1 MGSTAA
7 PILNAFRALS
17 PPAAE
22 ATNTLNLHP
31 SIHNPPAKV
40 GKADTATDN
49 AQFFH
54 LRTEALPRLRSK
66 EKTMKDTIRQLIQQ
80 ALAQLV
86 TEGVLP
92 EGLTPAIQVE
102 NARDK
107 THGDFASNIAMM
119 LAKPAGMKPRD
130 LAEKIIAALPADEQI
145 SKTEI
150 AGPGF
155 LNFFQNTQALASRLD
170 AALADEKIGVRKSAP
185 AQRTVVDL
193 SAPNLAKEMHVG
205 HLRSTIIGDGVA
217 RVLEFLGDEVIRQNH
232 VGDWGTQFGM
242 LMAYLEENPITSNE
256 LSDLENFYRAAKKR
270 FDESPEFADRARS
283 LVVKLQAG
291 DPDCLA
297 LWTKFKDI
305 SLSHCQKI
313 YEQLNVK
320 LTMADVM
327 GESAYND
334 DLINVVNDLKAKGM
348 LVESNGAQCVFLDEF
363 KNAEGEPLPVII
375 VKADGGYLYAT
386 TDLAAI
392 RYRSGVLKADRALYF
407 VDQRQALHFQQVF
420 AVARKAGFVTH
431 PMDMEHMGFGTM
443 NGADGRPFKTRDGG
457 TVKLIDLLT
466 EAKERAYAL
475 VKEKN
480 PELAEDELRAIAK
493 VVGIGAVKYAD
504 LSKHRTSDYSFN
516 FDLML
521 NFEGNTAPYL
531 LYAYTRVA
539 GVFRKLGKRF
549 DQVEGQ
555 IVLAAPQ
562 EQELGAKLAQFG
574 EVLNNVAEK
583 GTPHILCTYLY
594 EVAGLFSSFY
604 ENCPILSAEDEAQ
617 KQSRLRLAALAGR
630 TLKQGLELLGLET
643 LERM

>member
-1 MGSTAA
+1 
-7 PILNAFRALS
+7 
-17 PPAAE
+17 
-22 ATNTLNLHP
+22 
-31 SIHNPPAKV
+31 
-40 GKADTATDN
+40 
-49 AQFFH
+49 
-54 LRTEALPRLRSK
+54 
-66 EKTMKDTIRQLIQQ
+66 MKDTIRQLIQQ
-80 ALAQLV
+80 ALTQLV
-86 TEGVLP
+86 SDGVLP

-155 LNFFQNTQALASRLD
+155 LNFFQNTQALAARLD
-170 AALADEKIGVRKSAP
+170 AALADPQIGVRKNGP
-185 AQRTVVDL
+185 AQRVAVDL

-205 HLRSTIIGDGVA
+205 HLRSTIIGDGVS
-217 RVLEFLGDEVIRQNH
+217 RVLEFLGDTVIRQNH

-242 LMAYLEENPITSNE
+242 LLAYLQEKPAVSDE

-270 FDESPEFADRARS
+270 FDESEEFADRARG

-291 DPDCLA
+291 DPECLA
-297 LWTKFKDI
+297 LWTRFKDI

-320 LTMADVM
+320 LTPADVM

-334 DLINVVNDLKAKGM
+334 DLAQVVSDLKAKGL
-348 LVESNGAQCVFLDEF
+348 LVESNGAQCVFLEEF
-363 KNAEGEPLPVII
+363 KTAEGTPLPVI
-375 VKADGGYLYAT
+375 VQKADGGYLYAT
-386 TDLAAI
+386 SDLAAV
-392 RYRSGVLKADRALYF
+392 RYRSNVLKADRALYF

-420 AVARKAGFVTH
+420 EVARRAGFVTNG
-431 PMDMEHMGFGTM
+431 MQMEHMGFGTM

-457 TVKLIDLLT
+457 TVKLVDLLN
-466 EAKERAYAL
+466 EAEERAYNL

-480 PELAEDELRAIAK
+480 PQLPEDELRRIAR

-516 FDLML
+516 FEQML

-539 GVFRKLGKRF
+539 GVFRKLGKDF
-549 DQVEGQ
+549 SEVEGQ
-555 IVLAAPQ
+555 IVLQAPQ
-562 EQELGAKLAQFG
+562 EQELAAKLAQFG
-574 EVLNNVAEK
+574 EVLNSVGEK
-583 GTPHILCTYLY
+583 GTPHTLCAYLY
-594 EVAGLFSSFY
+594 DVAGLFSSFY
-604 ENCPILSAEDEAQ
+604 ENCPILGAEDPAQ
-617 KQSRLRLAALAGR
+617 QQSRLRLAALTGR

>member
-1 MGSTAA
+1 
-7 PILNAFRALS
+7 
-17 PPAAE
+17 
-22 ATNTLNLHP
+22 
-31 SIHNPPAKV
+31 
-40 GKADTATDN
+40 
-49 AQFFH
+49 
-54 LRTEALPRLRSK
+54 
-66 EKTMKDTIRQLIQQ
+66 MKDTIRQLIQQ
-80 ALAQLV
+80 ALTQL
-86 TEGVLP
+86 TAEGVLP
-92 EGLTPAIQVE
+92 EGLAPAIQVE

-119 LAKPAGMKPRD
+119 LAKPAGLKPRD
-130 LAEKIIAALPADEQI
+130 LAEKLIAALPADPQV
-145 SKTEI
+145 SKVEI

-170 AALADEKIGVRKSAP
+170 AALADAKLGVHKAGA
-185 AQRTVVDL
+185 AQKVVIDL

-205 HLRSTIIGDGVA
+205 HLRSTIIGDAVA

-242 LMAYLEENPITSNE
+242 LLAYLEENPITSDE

-270 FDESPEFADRARS
+270 FDESSEFADRARG

-291 DPDCLA
+291 DADCLA
-297 LWTKFKDI
+297 LWTRFKDI
-305 SLSHCQKI
+305 SLSHCQKT
-313 YEQLNVK
+313 YELLNVK

-334 DLINVVNDLKAKGM
+334 DLANVVSDLKAKGL
-348 LVESNGAQCVFLDEF
+348 LVESNGAQCVFLEEF
-363 KNAEGEPLPVII
+363 KTADGEPLPVI
-375 VKADGGYLYAT
+375 VQKADGGYLYAT
-386 TDLAAI
+386 TDLAAV
-392 RYRSGVLKADRALYF
+392 RYRSNVLHADRALYF

-420 AVARKAGFVTH
+420 EVARRAGFITH
-431 PMDMEHMGFGTM
+431 PMQTEHMGFGTM

-480 PELAEDELRAIAK
+480 PELPEDDLRAIAK

-539 GVFRKLGKRF
+539 GVFRKLGKDF
-549 DQVEGQ
+549 NEVDGQ
-555 IVLAAPQ
+555 IVLQAQQ
-562 EQELGAKLAQFG
+562 EQDLAARLAQFA
-574 EVLNNVAEK
+574 EILNNVAEK
-583 GTPHILCTYLY
+583 GTPHILCSYLY
-594 EVAGLFSSFY
+594 DVAGLFSSFY
-604 ENCPILSAEDEAQ
+604 ENCPILAAETPEQ
-617 KQSRLRLAALAGR
+617 QQSRLRLAALTGR

>member
-1 MGSTAA
+1 MGASLLAKA
-7 PILNAFRALS
+7 VYLS
-17 PPAAE
+17 P
-22 ATNTLNLHP
+22 H
-31 SIHNPPAKV
+31 IHILPAKV
-40 GKADTATDN
+40 GKPVFATDN

-54 LRTEALPRLRSK
+54 PRIDAPPRLRSK

-80 ALAQLV
+80 ALTQLV
-86 TEGVLP
+86 NEGVLP

-130 LAEKIIAALPADEQI
+130 LAEKIIAALPADENVT
-145 SKTEI
+145 KAEI

-155 LNFFQNTQALASRLD
+155 INFFQNTQALASRLD
-170 AALADEKIGVRKSAP
+170 AALADDHLGVRKAGP

-217 RVLEFLGDEVIRQNH
+217 RVLEFLGDDVIRQNH

-242 LMAYLEENPITSNE
+242 LMAMLEDNPDMLKSA
-256 LSDLENFYRAAKKR
+256 LSDLEEFYRAAKKR
-270 FDESPEFADRARS
+270 FDEDSVFADRARK
-283 LVVKLQAG
+283 LVVDLQAG
-291 DPDCLA
+291 NEECIKA
-297 LWTKFKDI
+297 WKGFTHI
-305 SLSHCQKI
+305 SLSHCQEI
-313 YEQLNVK
+313 YEKLNVK
-320 LTMADVM
+320 LTMDDVR

-334 DLINVVNDLKAKGM
+334 DLINVVNDLKAAGM

-386 TDLAAI
+386 TDLAAV
-392 RYRSGVLKADRALYF
+392 RYRSGKLKADRALYF

-431 PMDMEHMGFGTM
+431 PMEMEHMGFGTM

-457 TVKLIDLLT
+457 TVKLVDLLL
-466 EAKERAYAL
+466 EAEDRAFKL

-480 PELAEDELRAIAK
+480 PELPTNQLTDIAK
-493 VVGIGAVKYAD
+493 VVGIDSVKYAD

-531 LYAYTRVA
+531 LYAYTRAA
-539 GVFRKLGKRF
+539 GVFRKLGKDF
-549 DQVEGQ
+549 SEVQGQ
-555 IVLAAPQ
+555 IVLHADL

-574 EVLNNVAEK
+574 EVLNGVAEK

-594 EVAGLFSSFY
+594 DLASLFSSFY
-604 ENCPILSAEDEAQ
+604 ENCPILTAETPTQ
-617 KQSRLRLAALAGR
+617 MQSRLRLTELTRR
-630 TLKQGLELLGLET
+630 TLKQGLELLGLKV
-643 LERM
+643 LEQM

>member
-1 MGSTAA
+1 
-7 PILNAFRALS
+7 
-17 PPAAE
+17 
-22 ATNTLNLHP
+22 
-31 SIHNPPAKV
+31 
-40 GKADTATDN
+40 
-49 AQFFH
+49 
-54 LRTEALPRLRSK
+54 
-66 EKTMKDTIRQLIQQ
+66 MKDTIRQLIQQ
-80 ALAQLV
+80 ALTQLA
-86 TEGVLP
+86 TDGVLP
-92 EGLTPAIQVE
+92 AGLTPAIQVE

-119 LAKPAGMKPRD
+119 LSKQAGMKPRD
-130 LAEKIIAALPADEQI
+130 LAEKLIDALPASDDI
-145 SKTEI
+145 SKVEI

-155 LNFFQNTQALASRLD
+155 LNFFQNTGALAGRLD
-170 AALADEKIGVRKSAP
+170 AALADGHLGVRKTGP
-185 AQRTVVDL
+185 AEKVVIDM

-205 HLRSTIIGDGVA
+205 HLRSTIIGDSVA
-217 RVLEFLGDEVIRQNH
+217 RVLEFLGDDVIRQNH

-242 LMAYLEENPITSNE
+242 LLAYLEENPITSDE

-270 FDESPEFADRARS
+270 FDESEEFANRARG

-291 DPDCLA
+291 DADCMA
-297 LWTKFKDI
+297 LWTRFKDI
-305 SLSHCQKI
+305 SLSHCQKT
-313 YEQLNVK
+313 YELLNVK

-334 DLINVVNDLKAKGM
+334 DLANVVADLKAKGL
-348 LVESNGAQCVFLDEF
+348 LVEDQGAQCVFLDEF
-363 KNAEGEPLPVII
+363 KNSEGEPLPVI
-375 VKADGGYLYAT
+375 VQKADGGYLYAT
-386 TDLAAI
+386 TDLAAV
-392 RYRSGVLKADRALYF
+392 RYRSNVLKADRALYF
-407 VDQRQALHFQQVF
+407 VDQRQALHFNQVF
-420 AVARKAGFVTH
+420 EVARLAGFVGH
-431 PMDMEHMGFGTM
+431 PMQMEHMGFGTM

-480 PELAEDELRAIAK
+480 PSLDEDELRHIGE

-539 GVFRKLGKRF
+539 GVFRKLGKGF
-549 DQVEGQ
+549 DEVDGQ
-555 IVLAAPQ
+555 IVLQAEKEQDLAAR
-562 EQELGAKLAQFG
+562 LAQFG
-574 EVLNNVAEK
+574 EILNNVAEK
-583 GTPHILCTYLY
+583 GTPHVLCSYLY
-594 EVAGLFSSFY
+594 DLAGLFSSFY
-604 ENCPILSAEDEAQ
+604 ENCPILAADTPEQ
-617 KQSRLRLAALAGR
+617 QQSRLRLAALTGR

>member
-1 MGSTAA
+1 
-7 PILNAFRALS
+7 
-17 PPAAE
+17 
-22 ATNTLNLHP
+22 
-31 SIHNPPAKV
+31 
-40 GKADTATDN
+40 
-49 AQFFH
+49 
-54 LRTEALPRLRSK
+54 
-66 EKTMKDTIRQLIQQ
+66 MKDTIRQLIQQ
-80 ALAQLV
+80 ALTQLV
-86 TEGVLP
+86 SDGVLP

-155 LNFFQNTQALASRLD
+155 LNFFQNTQALAARLD
-170 AALADEKIGVRKSAP
+170 AALADPQIGVRKNGP
-185 AQRTVVDL
+185 AQRVAVDL

-205 HLRSTIIGDGVA
+205 HLRSTIIGDGVS
-217 RVLEFLGDEVIRQNH
+217 RVLEFLGDTVIRQNH

-242 LMAYLEENPITSNE
+242 LLAYLQEKPTVSDE

-270 FDESPEFADRARS
+270 FDESEEFADRARG

-291 DPDCLA
+291 DPECLA
-297 LWTKFKDI
+297 LWTRFKDI

-320 LTMADVM
+320 LTPADVM

-334 DLINVVNDLKAKGM
+334 DLAQVVSDLKAKGL
-348 LVESNGAQCVFLDEF
+348 LVESNGAQCVFLEEF
-363 KNAEGEPLPVII
+363 KTAEGTPLPVI
-375 VKADGGYLYAT
+375 VQKADGGYLYAT
-386 TDLAAI
+386 SDLAAV
-392 RYRSGVLKADRALYF
+392 RYRSNVLKADRALYF

-420 AVARKAGFVTH
+420 EVARRAGFVTNG
-431 PMDMEHMGFGTM
+431 MQMEHMGFGTM

-457 TVKLIDLLT
+457 TVKLVDLLN
-466 EAKERAYAL
+466 EAEERAYNL

-480 PELAEDELRAIAK
+480 PQLPEDELRRIAR

-516 FDLML
+516 FEQML

-539 GVFRKLGKRF
+539 GVFRKLGKDF
-549 DQVEGQ
+549 SEVEGQ
-555 IVLAAPQ
+555 IVLQAPQ
-562 EQELGAKLAQFG
+562 EQELAAKLAQFG
-574 EVLNNVAEK
+574 EVLNSVGEK
-583 GTPHILCTYLY
+583 GTPHTLCAYLY
-594 EVAGLFSSFY
+594 DVAGLFSSFY
-604 ENCPILSAEDEAQ
+604 ENCPILGAEDPAQ
-617 KQSRLRLAALAGR
+617 QQSRLRLAALTGR

>member
-1 MGSTAA
+1 
-7 PILNAFRALS
+7 
-17 PPAAE
+17 
-22 ATNTLNLHP
+22 
-31 SIHNPPAKV
+31 
-40 GKADTATDN
+40 
-49 AQFFH
+49 
-54 LRTEALPRLRSK
+54 
-66 EKTMKDTIRQLIQQ
+66 MKDTIRQLIQQ
-80 ALAQLV
+80 AITQLV

-102 NARDK
+102 NSRDK

-130 LAEKIIAALPADEQI
+130 LAEKIIAALPADEQV
-145 SKTEI
+145 SKAEI

-155 LNFFQNTQALASRLD
+155 INFFQNTQALATRLD
-170 AALADEKIGVRKSAP
+170 AALADAHLGVRKAG
-185 AQRTVVDL
+185 ALQRTVVDL

-217 RVLEFLGDEVIRQNH
+217 RVLEFLGDTVIRQNH

-242 LMAYLEENPITSNE
+242 LMAYLQENPITSDE
-256 LSDLENFYRAAKKR
+256 LSDLENFYRAAKQR
-270 FDESPEFADRARS
+270 FDESEEFADRARG

-291 DPDCLA
+291 DADCLE

-313 YEQLNVK
+313 YELLNVK

-334 DLINVVNDLKAKGM
+334 DLINVVNDLKAKGL

-386 TDLAAI
+386 TDLAAV
-392 RYRSGVLKADRALYF
+392 RYRSGKLKADRALYF

-431 PMDMEHMGFGTM
+431 PMEMEHMGFGTM

-466 EAKERAYAL
+466 EAEERAYSL

-480 PELAEDELRAIAK
+480 PELAETDLRNIAK
-493 VVGIGAVKYAD
+493 VVGIDSVKYAD

-531 LYAYTRVA
+531 LYAYTRAA
-539 GVFRKLGKRF
+539 GVFRKLGKDF
-549 DQVEGQ
+549 SEVQGQ
-555 IVLAAPQ
+555 ITLEAAHELELA
-562 EQELGAKLAQFG
+562 AKLAQFG
-574 EVLNNVAEK
+574 EVLNGVADK

-594 EVAGLFSSFY
+594 DVAGLFSSFY
-604 ENCPILSAEDEAQ
+604 ENCPILSAESPTQ
-617 KQSRLRLAALAGR
+617 MQSRLRLTELTRR
-630 TLKQGLELLGLET
+630 TLKQGLELLGLKV
-643 LERM
+643 LEQM

>member
-1 MGSTAA
+1 
-7 PILNAFRALS
+7 
-17 PPAAE
+17 
-22 ATNTLNLHP
+22 
-31 SIHNPPAKV
+31 
-40 GKADTATDN
+40 
-49 AQFFH
+49 
-54 LRTEALPRLRSK
+54 
-66 EKTMKDTIRQLIQQ
+66 MKDTIRQLIQQ
-80 ALAQLV
+80 ALTQLV
-86 TEGVLP
+86 ADGVLP
-92 EGLTPAIQVE
+92 DGLTPAIQVE

-130 LAEKIIAALPADEQI
+130 LAEKLIAALPTSADI
-145 SKTEI
+145 SKVEI

-155 LNFFQNTQALASRLD
+155 LNFFQNTAALAERLD
-170 AALADEKIGVRKSAP
+170 AALADSQLGVRKAGP
-185 AQRTVVDL
+185 AEKVVVDL

-205 HLRSTIIGDGVA
+205 HLRSTIIGDSVA
-217 RVLEFLGDEVIRQNH
+217 RVLEFLGDTVIRQNH

-242 LMAYLEENPITSNE
+242 LMAYLQENPITSDE
-256 LSDLENFYRAAKKR
+256 LSDLENFYRAAKQR
-270 FDESPEFADRARS
+270 FDESEEFADRARG

-291 DPDCLA
+291 DAECLA

-313 YEQLNVK
+313 YELLNVK

-334 DLINVVNDLKAKGM
+334 DLINVVNDLKAAGM

-363 KNAEGEPLPVII
+363 KNADGDPLPVII

-386 TDLAAI
+386 TDLAAV
-392 RYRSGVLKADRALYF
+392 RYRSGKLKADRALYF

-420 AVARKAGFVTH
+420 AVARKAGFITH
-431 PMDMEHMGFGTM
+431 PMEMEHMGFGTM

-466 EAKERAYAL
+466 EAQERAYNL

-480 PELAEDELRAIAK
+480 PTLAEDELRNIAK

-539 GVFRKLGKRF
+539 GVFRKLGKSY
-549 DQVEGQ
+549 DQLDGQ
-555 IVLAAPQ
+555 IVLQAPHEQDLAAR
-562 EQELGAKLAQFG
+562 LAQFG
-574 EVLNNVAEK
+574 EVLNSVADK
-583 GTPHILCTYLY
+583 GTPHVLCSYLY
-594 EVAGLFSSFY
+594 DIAGLFSSFY
-604 ENCPILSAEDEAQ
+604 ENCPILAAETAEQ
-617 KQSRLRLAALAGR
+617 QQSRLRLAALTGR

>member
-1 MGSTAA
+1 
-7 PILNAFRALS
+7 
-17 PPAAE
+17 
-22 ATNTLNLHP
+22 
-31 SIHNPPAKV
+31 
-40 GKADTATDN
+40 
-49 AQFFH
+49 
-54 LRTEALPRLRSK
+54 
-66 EKTMKDTIRQLIQQ
+66 MKDTIRQLIQQ
-80 ALAQLV
+80 AIAQLV
-86 TEGVLP
+86 AEGVLP
-92 EGLTPAIQVE
+92 EGLSPAIQVE
-102 NARDK
+102 NTRDK

-130 LAEKIIAALPADEQI
+130 LAEKIIAALPTDENVSKAD
-145 SKTEI
+145 I

-155 LNFFQNTQALASRLD
+155 INFFQNTQALASRLD
-170 AALADEKIGVRKSAP
+170 AALADERIGVRKAGP
-185 AQRTVVDL
+185 LQRTVVDL

-217 RVLEFLGDEVIRQNH
+217 RVLEFLGDTVIRQNH

-242 LMAYLEENPITSNE
+242 LMAYLQENPITSDE
-256 LSDLENFYRAAKKR
+256 LADLENFYRAAKQR
-270 FDESPEFADRARS
+270 FDESPEFADRARG

-291 DPDCLA
+291 DAECLA
-297 LWTKFKDI
+297 LWSKFKDI

-313 YEQLNVK
+313 YELLNVK

-334 DLINVVNDLKAKGM
+334 DLANVVNDLRAKGL
-348 LVESNGAQCVFLDEF
+348 LVESNGAQCVFLDQF
-363 KNAEGEPLPVII
+363 KTADGEPLPVII

-386 TDLAAI
+386 TDLAAV
-392 RYRSGVLKADRALYF
+392 RYRNSVLKADRVLYF

-420 AVARKAGFVTH
+420 EVARLAGFVTR
-431 PMDMEHMGFGTM
+431 PMEMEHMGFGTM

-466 EAKERAYAL
+466 EAQDRAYTL
-475 VKEKN
+475 VKGKN
-480 PELAEDELRAIAK
+480 PDLAEDEQRKIAK
-493 VVGIGAVKYAD
+493 VVGIDAVKYAD

-539 GVFRKLGKRF
+539 GVFRKLGKDF
-549 DQVEGQ
+549 NEVDGQ
-555 IVLAAPQ
+555 IVLEAPQ
-562 EQELGAKLAQFG
+562 EQELAAKLAQFG
-574 EVLNNVAEK
+574 EVLNNVADK
-583 GTPHILCTYLY
+583 GTPHTLCAYLY
-594 EVAGLFSSFY
+594 DVAGLFSSFY
-604 ENCPILSAEDEAQ
+604 ENCPILNAQ
-617 KQSRLRLAALAGR
+617 TPEQMQGRLRLAALTGR

>member
-1 MGSTAA
+1 MPRDSA
-7 PILNAFRALS
+7 P
-17 PPAAE
+17 
-22 ATNTLNLHP
+22 
-31 SIHNPPAKV
+31 KV
-40 GKADTATDN
+40 GNLAPATDN
-49 AQFFH
+49 VQFFH
-54 LRTEALPRLRSK
+54 LRIEAPPRLRSK
-66 EKTMKDTIRQLIQQ
+66 EKPMKDTIRQLIQQ
-80 ALAQLV
+80 ALTQLV
-86 TEGVLP
+86 TDGVLP

-130 LAEKIIAALPADEQI
+130 LAEKLIAALPADEQV
-145 SKTEI
+145 SKVEI

-170 AALADEKIGVRKSAP
+170 AALADAKLGVKKAGP
-185 AQRTVVDL
+185 QQKVVVDL

-205 HLRSTIIGDGVA
+205 HLRSTIIGDAVS
-217 RVLEFLGDEVIRQNH
+217 RVLEFLGDDVIRQNH

-242 LMAYLEENPITSNE
+242 LMAYLQENPITSDE

-270 FDESPEFADRARS
+270 FDESEEFADRARG

-291 DPDCLA
+291 DPECLK
-297 LWTKFKDI
+297 LWTRFKDI
-305 SLSHCQKI
+305 SLSHCQKT
-313 YEQLNVK
+313 YELLNVK

-334 DLINVVNDLKAKGM
+334 DLANVVNDLKAKGL
-348 LVESNGAQCVFLDEF
+348 LVESKGAQCVFLEEF
-363 KNAEGEPLPVII
+363 KTAEGEPLPVI
-375 VKADGGYLYAT
+375 VQKADGGYLYAT
-386 TDLAAI
+386 TDLAAV
-392 RYRSGVLKADRALYF
+392 RYRSNVLKADRALYF
-407 VDQRQALHFQQVF
+407 VDQRQALHFNQVF
-420 AVARKAGFVTH
+420 EVARRAGFVGH
-431 PMDMEHMGFGTM
+431 PMHMEHMGFGTM

-480 PELAEDELRAIAK
+480 PELPEADLRAIGE

-516 FDLML
+516 FELML

-539 GVFRKLGKRF
+539 GVFRKLGKSF
-549 DQVEGQ
+549 DEVDGQ
-555 IVLAAPQ
+555 IILQAPQ
-562 EQELGAKLAQFG
+562 EQDLAARLAQFG
-574 EVLNNVAEK
+574 EILNNVAEK
-583 GTPHILCTYLY
+583 GTPHVLCAYLY
-594 EVAGLFSSFY
+594 DVAGLFSSFY
-604 ENCPILSAEDEAQ
+604 ENCPILGADTPEQ
-617 KQSRLRLAALAGR
+617 QQSRLRLAALTGR